1 MGSGRTHFEAIGPLE
16 EFTSEP
22 VRPDKRL
29 DAMRYFQQLDTK
41 HRTDFFALSFF
52 VADDKG
58 QYEVYSE
65 EFIKSCSS
73 IDLSGAQLKALDIL
87 ALNLH
92 WLLIKNDPRSEMKY
106 NHRTLFQYNESG
118 TVKGPNLEALLE
130 TAVSDYSPLRR
141 LIHAI
146 SYGETLNK
154 CPMDPDKIKKDP
166 YWSKLYVTT
175 FAISD
180 IIRHLRSRGPGM
192 IKEAVSYVLR
202 SFNVHNS
209 VHGFL
214 CQLGLS
220 TSKKTSTRRQKE
232 QYAEKLK
239 EGLDTL
245 ALGQYDY
252 LSALCDNMGF
262 FQGGASSGYLQM
274 ILMIFVKHSAEDLV
288 DSGAYLD
295 PSADLSHIADVCEWI
310 KAEDAFLDLVEKDQ
324 ASYDNVIKVAT
335 TDIENLCGVVLA
347 GCAPILALIQKGEFP
362 SRESIEESLL
372 KNECAF
378 VHGVDENLGMALPD
392 SVHVVDV
399 DRLSTSSAQ
408 RSHLASN
415 SATAEAYDADF
426 AKTEVLCELVSY
438 IEKISNSVLA
448 KKPFT
453 AIEKKLAQSK
463 QDPLLR
469 SVGPNIGCD
478 GKPAKTL
485 LQSTF
490 AQGVLPTSGDFHVLV
505 NGAKALCR
513 LHSRPVLR
521 AFAMAWRETEGR
533 LNFLLDNP
541 GDPRLLLTEVKGML
555 RGIWAD
561 ATKSFVNLK
570 LSGIGP
576 GDSVQVNAVDVWDH
590 MRQRAKEYA
599 TVHLVLQIFPLLGIL
614 DLLMQAEIRGDAEMV
629 MSVTRLIHP
638 ICCADNKT
646 GYIFLNAEKLT
657 RWFAMSDREKALHEK
672 HIMFRK
678 TKHGHFQFHDRC
690 CEEGVFHVRWSKQKK
705 VKGTRKSFIAGVLEE
720 VMLLD
725 DKLDV
730 RSFVKNEAE
739 LPDSERGR
747 RVHRLKKMEL
757 ESYLYSN
764 DLNLWGRGP
773 PRKVPGSPWIKRKEK
788 QPTEGWPTVD
798 PATEAGLLDLTGS
811 YRITPSL
818 LIHLSLGEKRSE
830 QEYCRD
836 RLGDTSVKVSLQS
849 RVDPDPANAEDK
861 QQRKMDGHLTFDLAL
876 LGKRSGPLS
885 IAELKAD
892 FNNLNSTLADA
903 EQLPKVVAGNKKSW
917 AEAVIQLREKLAGG
931 HKEEWQASRREEL
944 EREMGAAVSS
954 VSEDNRKK
962 EIDLGY
968 YNFSETATKQF
979 FSIRKYSFDKPFLD
993 ESEEDESETENE
1005 DETPPMF
1012 NSQMTDMMSTPSTGP
1027 FAESFCRHSSRALLH
1042 KLKEKHRRD
1051 L

>member
-335 TDIENLCGVVLA
+335 TDIENLCGV
-347 GCAPILALIQKGEFP
+347 
-362 SRESIEESLL
+362 
-372 KNECAF
+372 
-378 VHGVDENLGMALPD
+378 
-392 SVHVVDV
+392 
-399 DRLSTSSAQ
+399 
-408 RSHLASN
+408 
-415 SATAEAYDADF
+415 
-426 AKTEVLCELVSY
+426 
-438 IEKISNSVLA
+438 
-448 KKPFT
+448 
-453 AIEKKLAQSK
+453 
-463 QDPLLR
+463 
-469 SVGPNIGCD
+469 
-478 GKPAKTL
+478 
-485 LQSTF
+485 
-490 AQGVLPTSGDFHVLV
+490 
-505 NGAKALCR
+505 
-513 LHSRPVLR
+513 
-521 AFAMAWRETEGR
+521 
-533 LNFLLDNP
+533 
-541 GDPRLLLTEVKGML
+541 
-555 RGIWAD
+555 
-561 ATKSFVNLK
+561 
-570 LSGIGP
+570 
-576 GDSVQVNAVDVWDH
+576 
-590 MRQRAKEYA
+590 
-599 TVHLVLQIFPLLGIL
+599 
-614 DLLMQAEIRGDAEMV
+614 
-629 MSVTRLIHP
+629 
-638 ICCADNKT
+638 
-646 GYIFLNAEKLT
+646 
-657 RWFAMSDREKALHEK
+657 
-672 HIMFRK
+672 
-678 TKHGHFQFHDRC
+678 
-690 CEEGVFHVRWSKQKK
+690 
-705 VKGTRKSFIAGVLEE
+705 
-720 VMLLD
+720 
-725 DKLDV
+725 
-730 RSFVKNEAE
+730 
-739 LPDSERGR
+739 
-747 RVHRLKKMEL
+747 
-757 ESYLYSN
+757 
-764 DLNLWGRGP
+764 
-773 PRKVPGSPWIKRKEK
+773 
-788 QPTEGWPTVD
+788 GW
-798 PATEAGLLDLTGS
+798 L
-811 YRITPSL
+811 
-818 LIHLSLGEKRSE
+818 
-830 QEYCRD
+830 
-836 RLGDTSVKVSLQS
+836 
-849 RVDPDPANAEDK
+849 
-861 QQRKMDGHLTFDLAL
+861 
-876 LGKRSGPLS
+876 
-885 IAELKAD
+885 
-892 FNNLNSTLADA
+892 
-903 EQLPKVVAGNKKSW
+903 
-917 AEAVIQLREKLAGG
+917 
-931 HKEEWQASRREEL
+931 
-944 EREMGAAVSS
+944 
-954 VSEDNRKK
+954 
-962 EIDLGY
+962 
-968 YNFSETATKQF
+968 
-979 FSIRKYSFDKPFLD
+979 
-993 ESEEDESETENE
+993 
-1005 DETPPMF
+1005 
-1012 NSQMTDMMSTPSTGP
+1012 
-1027 FAESFCRHSSRALLH
+1027 
-1042 KLKEKHRRD
+1042 
-1051 L
+1051 